1 VKREE
6 CELMNECH
14 QTLAVYFKEEEEEE
28 EEEQEEEEE
37 EGGVMKWGL
46 AP

>member
-14 QTLAVYFKEEEEEE
+14 QTLAVYFKEEEA
-28 EEEQEEEEE
+28 EEE

-46 AP
+46 APQKH

>member
-14 QTLAVYFKEEEEEE
+14 QTLAVYFKEEA
-28 EEEQEEEEE
+28 EEE

-46 AP
+46 APQKH